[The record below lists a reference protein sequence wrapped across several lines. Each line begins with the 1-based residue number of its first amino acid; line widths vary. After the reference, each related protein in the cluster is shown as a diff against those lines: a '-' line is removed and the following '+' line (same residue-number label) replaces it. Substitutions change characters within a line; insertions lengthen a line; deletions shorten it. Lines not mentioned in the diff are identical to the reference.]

1 MATNVKANNSLAPS
15 ESGGPSP
22 LSELPESANVES
34 PIEESVEEE
43 SAEEN
48 APEAAEEEAA
58 EENAPEEEAEEEA
71 APGEAASARNNTSN
85 NQNQVEASAPGVE
98 IPAVAAV
105 TTNKT
110 RKAPTKKGSTGLS
123 NPEIAAKVAE
133 LKTAMAA
140 KGINPGNAI
149 LRQAFFHYMRLKQSG
164 TGEDDA
170 IRARDALIQEKMAE
184 AQQPKK
190 GKCPPLPADLE
201 WGSVKDSLR
210 RDFDGFLDGLE
221 KKVSAWLTRKSKRS
235 GEVAPATRMP
245 KSAKAPKAPKKSN
258 SRNSVYNA
266 LTRKR
271 SNNNGKQY
279 YKRPPKNLTS
289 AVRRYRNAHPSQS
302 TKAAVKQYMLA
313 KEIANKKARSNKSKA
328 ARAAKKVTI
337 KSPSPAAANNL
348 GSVARSNE

>member
-43 SAEEN
+43 APEEEAEEN
-48 APEAAEEEAA
+48 APEEAA
-58 EENAPEEEAEEEA
+58 EENAPEEA
-71 APGEAASARNNTSN
+71 APEEAASARNNTSN
-85 NQNQVEASAPGVE
+85 NQNEVEASAPGVE
-98 IPAVAAV
+98 MPAVVAA
-105 TTNKT
+105 NKT

-164 TGEDDA
+164 TGEDEA

-245 KSAKAPKAPKKSN
+245 KSAKAPKASKAPKKSN